1 MNAAI
6 TAEQKLL
13 AVLAHISYFLG
24 GLGFIIA
31 PLLIFLLRRND
42 AFVYEHARQALVAH
56 LTVLVLSAGVF
67 LLSFLLIGLLLLPL
81 LAVVWLA
88 LLVTSIIAS
97 IRAADGDEYRY
108 PFLQGLVRRIQ

>member
-1 MNAAI
+1 MNTSI

-24 GLGFIIA
+24 GLGFILA
-31 PLLIFLLRRND
+31 PLLIFLLRRD
-42 AFVYEHARQALVAH
+42 DPFVYEHARQALVAH
-56 LTVLVLSAGVF
+56 LTVLVLTAGVF

-88 LLVTSIIAS
+88 LLVTSILAS
-97 IRAADGDEYRY
+97 IRAADGAAYRY
-108 PFLQGLVRRIQ
+108 PLIQALVRRIQ